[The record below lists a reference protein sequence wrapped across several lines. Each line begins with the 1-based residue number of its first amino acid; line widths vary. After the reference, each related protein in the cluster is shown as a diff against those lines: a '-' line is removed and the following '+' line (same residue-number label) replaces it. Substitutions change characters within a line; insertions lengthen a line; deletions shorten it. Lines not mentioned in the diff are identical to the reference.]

1 MLTILWDNDGV
12 LVDTEGLYVPGHADG
27 LGRGRRRMKSHA
39 SDNLNDHHRGRD
51 ANYDPRATFCNGRIV
66 SEVVG
71 VTPAIRTCVVH

>member
-12 LVDTEGLYVPGHADG
+12 LVDTEGLYVRATRTVLAEVGH
-27 LGRGRRRMKSHA
+27 RMKSHA